1 MKRQKNIFLWLDFY
15 CGLNKKKKNKSLPY
29 FPHPLEIP
37 ITATWSLQDNFG
49 EQHSKS
55 EGIIDHLCASKDG
68 IESAVVS
75 SSVYIPS
82 LDKLVC
88 GCENGK
94 IFVTLGLNTARARL
108 LENASLKG
116 KF

>member
-1 MKRQKNIFLWLDFY
+1 M
-15 CGLNKKKKNKSLPY
+15 
-29 FPHPLEIP
+29 
-37 ITATWSLQDNFG
+37 
-49 EQHSKS
+49 S

-75 SSVYIPS
+75 SSVYISS

-94 IFVTLGLNTARARL
+94 IFVTLGLKTARARL
-108 LENASLKG
+108 LENITLLKG

>member
-1 MKRQKNIFLWLDFY
+1 M
-15 CGLNKKKKNKSLPY
+15 
-29 FPHPLEIP
+29 
-37 ITATWSLQDNFG
+37 
-49 EQHSKS
+49 S
-55 EGIIDHLCASKDG
+55 EGIIAHLGTSKDG

-94 IFVTLGLNTARARL
+94 IFVTLGLKTARARL
-108 LENASLKG
+108 LENISLLKG